1 MSSHSEG
8 HLPWGVKEF
17 VMRTYLELENVH
29 VSALVY
35 IIELEQ
41 LNKVVPLLLGQ
52 LAKHFLFRLHIT
64 GKRDLEDLVIFF
76 RFST

>member
-1 MSSHSEG
+1 MMSSHSEG
-8 HLPWGVKEF
+8 HLPWCKRSRK
-17 VMRTYLELENVH
+17 RTYLELEDVH
-29 VSALVY
+29 VSALVCV
-35 IIELEQ
+35 IELEQ

-64 GKRDLEDLVIFF
+64 GKRDLEDLVILF

>member
-17 VMRTYLELENVH
+17 VKRTYLELENVH